1 MYADLLKYFAIA
13 LFSQIA
19 FLVVYG
25 AAIFGSVQ
33 YEAYNAVMLLT
44 IPIFIIYAWPW
55 APFGFGGGFGII
67 LSAPVLVVLYSL
79 IFSVV
84 KIRRRDRYRGA

>member
-13 LFSQIA
+13 LLVQI
-19 FLVVYG
+19 VVLILCA
-25 AAIFGSVQ
+25 AAIYGLVLAESNGFMPL
-33 YEAYNAVMLLT
+33 VM
-44 IPIFIIYAWPW
+44 IVFIVYAWPM

-67 LSAPVLVVLYSL
+67 ISAPVLVVIYSL

-84 KIRRRDRYRGA
+84 KIRLRDRHRAM